1 MSESAQDRN
10 VTDMEDEPSNDE
22 PAKDEPAMDE
32 PAMDEPSE
40 DKPSEDEPS
49 KDEPSED
56 EPSKDEPSKDEPS
69 AGMRSDR
76 VSDAHNPD
84 NRESSVQ
91 TEREAVAE
99 STPAG
104 REPTRSSTAAD
115 DPAMRQPVDSDGWRE
130 LSDVEQ
136 RFHELEAE
144 FIQEPQAAVKKAE
157 ILIEE
162 AVERITR
169 QLHDEVARMHGKAEG
184 SSDTEQLRVAMLS
197 YRTLIESIGGHRA
210 A

>member
-1 MSESAQDRN
+1 MA
-10 VTDMEDEPSNDE
+10 
-22 PAKDEPAMDE
+22 
-32 PAMDEPSE
+32 DEPSE
-40 DKPSEDEPS
+40 DEPSKDDLPEDNPSEDEPAEDEPSKDEPS

-76 VSDAHNPD
+76 VRDSHSPD

-91 TEREAVAE
+91 SEHEVVAE

-104 REPTRSSTAAD
+104 LEPMRSSTAAE
-115 DPAMRQPVDSDGWRE
+115 DPSTRQPVDSDGWRE

-169 QLHDEVARMHGKAEG
+169 QLHDEVARMHGNAER

>member
-1 MSESAQDRN
+1 MSDSTRDRN
-10 VTDMEDEPSNDE
+10 VPDM
-22 PAKDEPAMDE
+22 A
-32 PAMDEPSE
+32 DEPSE
-40 DKPSEDEPS
+40 DDPSKDDPSKDDPSKDDPSKDKPSEDEPS
-49 KDEPSED
+49 ED
-56 EPSKDEPSKDEPS
+56 EPS
-69 AGMRSDR
+69 AAMRSDP
-76 VSDAHNPD
+76 VSETPNPD
-84 NRESSVQ
+84 YRESSLQ
-91 TEREAVAE
+91 PEHEAVAK
-99 STPAG
+99 STPTG
-104 REPTRSSTAAD
+104 REPMRSSTAGD
-115 DPAMRQPVDSDGWRE
+115 DPSTRQPVDSDGWRE

-169 QLHDEVARMHGKAEG
+169 QLHDEVARMHGNAER
-184 SSDTEQLRVAMLS
+184 SSDTEQLRVAMLG

>member
-1 MSESAQDRN
+1 MIDSAQERN
-10 VTDMEDEPSNDE
+10 VP
-22 PAKDEPAMDE
+22 
-32 PAMDEPSE
+32 
-40 DKPSEDEPS
+40 DKADEPS
-49 KDEPSED
+49 KDDPSHVNRSED
-56 EPSKDEPSKDEPS
+56 QPSKDEAS
-69 AGMRSDR
+69 AGMRSDG
-76 VSDAHNPD
+76 VSDSHNPD
-84 NRESSVQ
+84 YRESSVQ
-91 TEREAVAE
+91 AEGEAVAE
-99 STPAG
+99 PIPAD
-104 REPTRSSTAAD
+104 REPMQSSTAAD
-115 DPAMRQPVDSDGWRE
+115 ESMTRQPVDSDGWRE

-169 QLHDEVARMHGKAEG
+169 KLHDEVARMHVDAER

-197 YRTLIESIGGHRA
+197 YRTLMESIGGHRA

>member
-1 MSESAQDRN
+1 MSDSTRDRN
-10 VTDMEDEPSNDE
+10 DLDMEDEPSR
-22 PAKDEPAMDE
+22 
-32 PAMDEPSE
+32 DEPS
-40 DKPSEDEPS
+40 KDEPS

-56 EPSKDEPSKDEPS
+56 EPSAE
-69 AGMRSDR
+69 MRSDR
-76 VSDAHNPD
+76 MSDSPNPD
-84 NRESSVQ
+84 YRESSVQ
-91 TEREAVAE
+91 SESEAVAE
-99 STPAG
+99 STPPG
-104 REPTRSSTAAD
+104 REPMRSSMAAD
-115 DPAMRQPVDSDGWRE
+115 DPATRQPVDSDGWRE

-157 ILIEE
+157 TLIEE

-169 QLHDEVARMHGKAEG
+169 QLHDEVARMHGNAEQ

-197 YRTLIESIGGHRA
+197 YKTLIESIGGHRA

>member
-1 MSESAQDRN
+1 MSETTRDRD
-10 VTDMEDEPSNDE
+10 VPEME
-22 PAKDEPAMDE
+22 
-32 PAMDEPSE
+32 DEPSE

-49 KDEPSED
+49 EDQPSKDEPSED
-56 EPSKDEPSKDEPS
+56 EPSEDEPSKEEPS
-69 AGMRSDR
+69 AGMRADR
-76 VSDAHNPD
+76 VSDSPNPD
-84 NRESSVQ
+84 YRELPAQ
-91 TEREAVAE
+91 PERETVAE
-99 STPAG
+99 STPSG
-104 REPTRSSTAAD
+104 REPMPSSMAAED
-115 DPAMRQPVDSDGWRE
+115 SVMGQPAASNGWRE

-157 ILIEE
+157 VLVEE

-169 QLHDEVARMHGKAEG
+169 QLHDEVARMHGNAERG
-184 SSDTEQLRVAMLS
+184 SDTEQLRVAMLS

>member
-1 MSESAQDRN
+1 MSDSTRDRN
-10 VTDMEDEPSNDE
+10 VLDM
-22 PAKDEPAMDE
+22 
-32 PAMDEPSE
+32 
-40 DKPSEDEPS
+40 EDEPS
-49 KDEPSED
+49 KDEPSGDKPSED
-56 EPSKDEPSKDEPS
+56 EPSEDESSKDEPS

-76 VSDAHNPD
+76 VSDSHNPD
-84 NRESSVQ
+84 YRESSVQ
-91 TEREAVAE
+91 SESEAVAE

-104 REPTRSSTAAD
+104 QEPMRSSMAAD
-115 DPAMRQPVDSDGWRE
+115 DPATGQPVDSDGWRE

-157 ILIEE
+157 TLIEE

-169 QLHDEVARMHGKAEG
+169 QLHDEVARMHGNADQ
-184 SSDTEQLRVAMLS
+184 SSDTEQLRVTMLS
-197 YRTLIESIGGHRA
+197 YKTLIQSIGGHKA